1 MGIVCTTGGQCLN
14 AGYLKIER
22 VLRGDEMRLKIPNEE
37 VRMEFKSIVSAFLE
51 VGENDII
58 TMLNALVQGKLSE
71 F

>member
-51 VGENDII
+51 VGENDIECI
-58 TMLNALVQGKLSE
+58 ASGKAE
-71 F
+71 